1 MDISKIEITQDMIE
15 DLVTACLYNE
25 DEGTAIRKYIDKKIT
40 DSELNS
46 LVRLIKSNPQFEET
60 KKALLDIEKAG
71 LIEEDMG
78 TMILKYNRIL
88 KRALKE
94 CKYEVAARILK
105 EIRQLKAIDNSEN
118 TFKIIFEV
126 QRDDKEEEKEEE

>member
-1 MDISKIEITQDMIE
+1 MDISKIEITQEMIE

-25 DEGTAIRKYIDKKIT
+25 DEGVAIRKHIDKKIT
-40 DSELNS
+40 DSELNN
-46 LVRLIKSNPQFEET
+46 LIRLIKSNPSFEET
-60 KKALLDIEKAG
+60 KKDILKVEEAG

-78 TMILKYNRIL
+78 TIMLKYNRIL

-118 TFKIIFEV
+118 TFKIIFEI
-126 QRDDKEEEKEEE
+126 DNSNSKKE